1 MIGKHTYDASLQ
13 MFVQQPCTVDL
24 QRLRFLR
31 WLAERGLLEHRPVG
45 PIDGTF
51 AGIDDSPPNERHLLL
66 A

>member
-1 MIGKHTYDASLQ
+1 MNGKNTYDGTLQ
-13 MFVQQPCTVDL
+13 MFVQQPPTVDL

-45 PIDGTF
+45 PIDGPF
-51 AGIDDSPPNERHLLL
+51 ARLDDNPPNDRYPLV

>member
-1 MIGKHTYDASLQ
+1 MIGKHIYDASLQ
-13 MFVQQPCTVDL
+13 MFIQQPCTVDL

-45 PIDGTF
+45 PIDGAF
-51 AGIDDSPPNERHLLL
+51 ARLDDSPPNARYPLV